1 MATFYE
7 EMAAMA
13 DELLREFGKT
23 LTLQQ
28 IAPGQYDPAA
38 GAAVDTVTDFPAAV
52 GALFDYELLTS
63 GQTFMDASL
72 LAVGDK
78 QCYLSPIGVPE
89 PRVGFQVVDGAETWR
104 VMSVKKVDPA
114 GTPVLYELQLRK

>member
-52 GALFDYELLTS
+52 GALFDYELLS
-63 GQTFMDASL
+63 AGATFIDARL

-78 QCYLSPIGVPE
+78 QCFLSPLGVPE
-89 PRVGFQVVDGAETWR
+89 PKAGFKVIDGADVWR
-104 VMSVKKVDPA
+104 VMNVKKVAPA
-114 GTPVLYELQLRK
+114 GTAVLYELQLRK